1 MACGICGLEGL
12 FFLFGK
18 SVLAPLRLGVRFIL
32 PMKPYLLIA
41 GLLLAVLNGLLLLPA
56 TRGYIVPIA
65 AIGLVLALLVVALSF
80 IGSVESSAISEPAQ
94 TAVSPPPPVTFQ
106 TPAPAMGQVEAEVVA
121 FFALLQEK
129 GRLVDFLMEEIT
141 SYDDAQVGAAA
152 RVIHQGCRQ
161 VLQEHF
167 KITAVSEAEEGSQI
181 TVPTGYFADE
191 YRIVG
196 KVSGEPP
203 FKGKLI
209 HKGWKTES
217 VKLPRIVQGDG
228 KRLLVIAPAEV
239 ELK

>member
-1 MACGICGLEGL
+1 M
-12 FFLFGK
+12 K
-18 SVLAPLRLGVRFIL
+18 S
-32 PMKPYLLIA
+32 YLTMA

-56 TRGYIVPIA
+56 TRAYTVPVA
-65 AIGLVLALLVVALSF
+65 VIGLVLALLVVALSLL
-80 IGSVESSAISEPAQ
+80 GSKKSSAISELAPAQ
-94 TAVSPPPPVTFQ
+94 AAVSPPPPVTVQ
-106 TPAPAMGQVEAEVVA
+106 SPAPAMEQAEAEVVA

-129 GRLVDFLMEEIT
+129 GRLVDFLMEELT

-181 TVPTGYFADE
+181 TVPAGYFGDE
-191 YRIVG
+191 YRFVG
-196 KVSGEPP
+196 KLSGEPP
-203 FKGKLI
+203 FTGKLI

-217 VKLPRIVQGDG
+217 VKLPRIVQTDD
-228 KRLLVIAPAEV
+228 KRLPVIAPAEV